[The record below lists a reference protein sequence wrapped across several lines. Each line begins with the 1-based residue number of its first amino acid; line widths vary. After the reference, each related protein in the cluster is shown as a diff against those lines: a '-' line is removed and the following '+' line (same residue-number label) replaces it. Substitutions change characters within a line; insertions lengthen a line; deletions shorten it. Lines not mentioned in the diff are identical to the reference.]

1 MSTAAAPMFV
11 PNLAARRRAGWVFAG
26 VCLLITLGAMSALA
40 VMIAAVARI
49 GWAALTPQLL
59 ANMPSTLN
67 PESAGMNSAIW
78 GSLWLLV
85 LTGLISVPVG
95 VGAAI
100 YLEEFARDN
109 RVTRFIK
116 LNIANLAGVP
126 SIVYGI
132 LGLALF
138 VRWLHLDRSVISGA
152 LTMSL
157 LVLPVIIIAAR
168 EALAAV
174 PDSIRQAAYGLGAT
188 RWQTVRHHVLPAAL
202 PGILTGVILSLSRAI
217 GETAPLI
224 MIGALTYVA
233 FTPGGSLIHDYPHT
247 PQGLWEWTTTALT
260 DPFTAMPIQIYD
272 WASRPQPEFH
282 RLAAAGILVLLAVLL
297 SMNALAVALRAW
309 KQRSGA

>member
-1 MSTAAAPMFV
+1 MSTAAAPLFV
-11 PNLAARRRAGWVFAG
+11 PRLAARRRAGRIFAG
-26 VCLLITLGAMSALA
+26 VCLLITLAAMAALG
-40 VMIAAVARI
+40 VMIAAVLRM
-49 GWAALTPQLL
+49 GWASLSPHFI

-78 GSLWLLV
+78 GSLFVLV
-85 LTGLISVPVG
+85 LTALFSVPVG

-100 YLEEFARDN
+100 YLHEYARDN

-138 VRWLHLDRSVISGA
+138 VRWLQLDRSLLSGA

-157 LVLPVIIIAAR
+157 LVLPVIVIAAR

-174 PDSIRQAAYGLGAT
+174 PDSIRQAAYGLGVT
-188 RWQTVRHHVLPAAL
+188 RWQTVRHHVLPAAI
-202 PGILTGVILSLSRAI
+202 PGIMTGVILSLSRAI

-233 FTPGGSLIHDYPHT
+233 FTPGGSLLDDYPHT
-247 PQGLWEWTTTALT
+247 PQGLWEWTSTALT

-282 RLAAAGILVLLAVLL
+282 HLAAAGILVLLIVLL
-297 SMNALAVALRAW
+297 TMNAAAVALRAW
-309 KQRSGA
+309 RQKVKA